1 MPNVSELAREE
12 LIINNVSKPYVGM
25 PATYVIGSDQYAGVL
40 SWVSKSGHQV
50 TWQRYETT
58 QQNHHLGFVKVC
70 SRRRNGEYVQVGS
83 KYGHLKLGVAKTVLD
98 EGF

>member
-25 PATYVIGSDQYAGVL
+25 SASYVSGSDQYAGTLVA
-40 SWVSKSGHQV
+40 VSKTGHQV
-50 TWQRYETT
+50 TWQRAGESW
-58 QQNHHLGFVKVC
+58 VRVC
-70 SRRRNGEYVQVGS
+70 SRRRNGEYIQVGG
-83 KYGHLKLGVAKTVLD
+83 KYGHLKLGVAKNVLD